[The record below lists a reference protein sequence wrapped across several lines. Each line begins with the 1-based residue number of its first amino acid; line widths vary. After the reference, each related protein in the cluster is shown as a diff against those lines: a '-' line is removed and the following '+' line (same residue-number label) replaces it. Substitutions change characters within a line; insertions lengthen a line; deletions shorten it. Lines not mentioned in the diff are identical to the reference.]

1 MNTAEREKEK
11 VEFRYYEI
19 PQKLPLIALLGERW
33 ETRYGGDPMHFH
45 NYMEIGYCHYGNGT
59 MYFGNK
65 EEEYGD
71 GTVTII
77 PRNFP
82 HHTKGRKGGIE
93 KWEYLFIDTE
103 RFIRETYRDK
113 PFLAGSMLQRVH
125 SQIIIMSKEEHPEIY
140 KSVRSLLEEMRD
152 KKEFYQE
159 VVQGE
164 LLVLLLNIVRLNADV
179 QITDVEY
186 TSDGKL
192 NGILQSLNYIE
203 NNYQNEIR
211 VEHLAAVSRMSE
223 THFRRKFSEYMNTSP
238 AEYVNLVRIEKAC
251 EFLVKTEYR
260 MEDISRMTGYSTSG
274 VFIRNFKKIVGM
286 LPREWRKAARE
297 KGDVTTHYNISVLRG
312 W

>member
-19 PQKLPLIALLGERW
+19 PRKLPLIALLGERW
-33 ETRYGGDPMHFH
+33 ETRYGKDPMHFH
-45 NYMEIGYCHYGNGT
+45 NYMEIGFCHHGEGIMYLGNEGVR
-59 MYFGNK
+59 YR
-65 EEEYGD
+65 D
-71 GTVTII
+71 GIVTII

-82 HHTKGRKGGIE
+82 HHTKSKKNEVE

-103 RFIRETYRDK
+103 RFIKEVYRNQ
-113 PFLAGSMLQRVH
+113 PVMAERMLQRLH
-125 SQIIIMSKEEHPEIY
+125 SRMFLTSKEDDPVIER
-140 KSVRSLLEEMRD
+140 SVRYLLEEMRS
-152 KKEFYQE
+152 KNEFYRE
-159 VVQGE
+159 AVQGG
-164 LLVLLLNIVRLNADV
+164 LLVLLLHIIRLN
-179 QITDVEY
+179 TDIQSAEVEY
-186 TSDGKL
+186 TKDGKL

-211 VEHLAAVSRMSE
+211 VEHLASVSRMSE

-251 EFLVKTEYR
+251 ELLANTEDR
-260 MEDISRMTGYSTSG
+260 LEDISRMTGFSTSG

-286 LPREWRKAARE
+286 LPRDWRRAARE
-297 KGDVTTHYNISVLRG
+297 KGDEPVHYNISVLKG